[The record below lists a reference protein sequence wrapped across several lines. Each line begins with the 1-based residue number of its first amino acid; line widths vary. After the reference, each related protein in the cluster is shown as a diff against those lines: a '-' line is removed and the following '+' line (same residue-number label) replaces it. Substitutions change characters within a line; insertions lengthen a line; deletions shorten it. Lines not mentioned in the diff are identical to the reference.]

1 MNKSN
6 DPQGRRSNVPSHI
19 IVSLDEKQPVMR
31 VLQASV
37 KDIAAKAKPEM
48 GPARDVIRA
57 FAPRQPGKSETKVL
71 EQFNIALADL
81 TEREA
86 NELRREN
93 VVVVPNER
101 RTIQGWRHSTEVR
114 RATDDHRKFPDAHR
128 PDDEGGHRTPPDDG
142 DDHRRFPD
150 TDTPDEG
157 LPAHSRNELIAYA
170 EGQRDAFATLMRRL
184 ESQGSTARMVAAG
197 TADYTW
203 PLIML
208 GVATQNLSGEK
219 IRVAV
224 LDTGIDLQHRD
235 FVGRFKTENGQSFI
249 EGVESVQDGNG
260 HGTHCCG
267 VVAGPSRPFEGPRYG
282 VAPKAELMIGKV
294 MGDDGSGYDSDIIRA
309 IAWAAANGARVIS
322 MSLGS
327 PRTLREDY
335 AVPYQQIADKLA
347 RTGHNCLLIASAGN
361 ESERSAGFVAPVG
374 NPAACP
380 SLLAVG
386 AIDRRGG
393 VADFSCGELDR
404 IGTLEL
410 AAPGVAIR
418 SSVPGGYDLMSGTS
432 MAAPHV
438 AGLAALYLQK
448 DPKLTPGEL
457 WRLLVRSTKK
467 LGRRRDFGFGFP
479 VLS

>member
-1 MNKSN
+1 
-6 DPQGRRSNVPSHI
+6 
-19 IVSLDEKQPVMR
+19 
-31 VLQASV
+31 
-37 KDIAAKAKPEM
+37 
-48 GPARDVIRA
+48 
-57 FAPRQPGKSETKVL
+57 
-71 EQFNIALADL
+71 
-81 TEREA
+81 
-86 NELRREN
+86 
-93 VVVVPNER
+93 
-101 RTIQGWRHSTEVR
+101 
-114 RATDDHRKFPDAHR
+114 
-128 PDDEGGHRTPPDDG
+128 
-142 DDHRRFPD
+142 
-150 TDTPDEG
+150 
-157 LPAHSRNELIAYA
+157 
-170 EGQRDAFATLMRRL
+170 
-184 ESQGSTARMVAAG
+184 
-197 TADYTW
+197 
-203 PLIML
+203 
-208 GVATQNLSGEK
+208 
-219 IRVAV
+219 
-224 LDTGIDLQHRD
+224 
-235 FVGRFKTENGQSFI
+235 
-249 EGVESVQDGNG
+249 
-260 HGTHCCG
+260 
-267 VVAGPSRPFEGPRYG
+267 
-282 VAPKAELMIGKV
+282 MIGKV